1 MSSRSA
7 KERIQDILNAI
18 DSIQTRTTD
27 MSFQE
32 FSQNET
38 SLKAVLYDLIVI
50 GEASTNIPADIQ
62 ALVPELPWRLMS
74 DMRNVM
80 AHEYFQVNLRIT
92 WSTIQN
98 NLPPLI
104 CPLAG
109 IKDKPM
115 ITLRQH
121 QTFHSI
127 QHVQIIVPL
136 YYKSKALWVF

>member
-18 DSIQTRTTD
+18 DTIQRRTAG
-27 MSFQE
+27 MGFEE

-38 SLKAVLYDLIVI
+38 ILKAVLYDLIVI
-50 GEASTNIPADIQ
+50 GEAAINIPTDVQTLA
-62 ALVPELPWRLMS
+62 PELPWRLMS
-74 DMRNVM
+74 DMRNIM

-104 CPLAG
+104 HPL
-109 IKDKPM
+109 
-115 ITLRQH
+115 QH
-121 QTFHSI
+121 LQEN
-127 QHVQIIVPL
+127 L
-136 YYKSKALWVF
+136 